1 MRRGEEP
8 ATIARAS
15 GLYELHCSPCLRV
28 ALLDDV
34 FGRLAHANATTI
46 NRSIQ
51 LAQNRIRGRAQEAEE
66 DFRGDRFEYDE
77 YAEVYDG
84 YAEDRDQDRPEP
96 AGGQERRDSDQLQSL
111 IHSLMQ
117 LVRGGNDQVWSS
129 AQGKSFLDGTL
140 NCLSGASAVLLVWC
154 QTALRVLYCV

>member
-66 DFRGDRFEYDE
+66 DFRGDRFDRYNERNERRFMGEYDE
-77 YAEVYDG
+77 

-140 NCLSGASAVLLVWC
+140 NCLSGASAVLLV
-154 QTALRVLYCV
+154 